1 MTGRLVTALSTQ
13 SELEEL
19 DGSEETEPEE
29 IQIDPPTEDD
39 YEYIKQI
46 SNGAYGWALKLFTS
60 SHSTQVP
67 LTSLFAWIC
76 VVYIEIC
83 CWCTS
88 KDLCLAMKIQHTL
101 IETVL
106 ECNNRLL
113 QGILSTWKLV
123 EHVT

>member
-46 SNGAYGWALKLFTS
+46 SNGAYG
-60 SHSTQVP
+60 
-67 LTSLFAWIC
+67 
-76 VVYIEIC
+76 
-83 CWCTS
+83 
-88 KDLCLAMKIQHTL
+88 
-101 IETVL
+101 
-106 ECNNRLL
+106 
-113 QGILSTWKLV
+113 
-123 EHVT
+123 